1 MAQQVLS
8 VSQINEY
15 IRQKMDEDALLS
27 GVAVKGEISNY
38 KVYPSG
44 HHYFTIKDENAAL
57 KCVMFKGNAMR
68 LRFRPDNGL
77 KVIVMGKISVYPR
90 DGAYQF
96 YCATM
101 VLDGI
106 GDLYVAFEQLKEKMA
121 AKGLIDPNHK
131 KPIPQYPDTIG
142 IITSEAGAAVHDML
156 RILKT
161 DAMFTDADITKK
173 PILSDPKPRP
183 KLQKRLQKSFPLL
196 KNQKIYDII
205 YHITNRKDL
214 SL

>member
-1 MAQQVLS
+1 MGQQVLS

-15 IRQKMDEDALLS
+15 IRSVMDADSMLTA
-27 GVAVKGEISNY
+27 VAIRGEISNY
-38 KVYPSG
+38 KMYPSG

-90 DGAYQF
+90 DGAYQL

-106 GDLYVAFEQLKEKMA
+106 GDLYVAFEQLKEKLRLE
-121 AKGLIDPNHK
+121 GLFEPSRK
-131 KPIPQYPDTIG
+131 KKLPVFPMWKLMKTM
-142 IITSEAGAAVHDML
+142 TS
-156 RILKT
+156 
-161 DAMFTDADITKK
+161 
-173 PILSDPKPRP
+173 
-183 KLQKRLQKSFPLL
+183 
-196 KNQKIYDII
+196 
-205 YHITNRKDL
+205 
-214 SL
+214 